1 MTDGFDLWPLV
12 HALHMLGAVIWVGGM
27 FFAMLIMRPALADLD
42 TPRRVDVYRAAFYR
56 FFRLIW
62 LVMPTM
68 LLTGYVMLF
77 GQYGG
82 FALANWNVHLMHML
96 GLAMAAV
103 FVAIWFGPYQRFRT
117 GQGRAMEVI
126 RPMIFANMLLGLATV
141 VIAALG

>member
-1 MTDGFDLWPLV
+1 MTDGFNFWLVV
-12 HALHMLGAVIWVGGM
+12 HAVHVLGAVIWVGGM
-27 FFAMLIMRPALADLD
+27 FFTTMIMRPALANLD
-42 TPRRVDVYRAAFYR
+42 TPLRVDVYRGAFHR
-56 FFRLIW
+56 FFRLVW

-68 LLTGYVMLF
+68 LLTGYLMLF

-103 FVAIWFGPYQRFRT
+103 FVAIWFGPYQQFRT
-117 GQGRAMEVI
+117 GQGRAMAAI
-126 RPMIFANMLLGLATV
+126 RPLIFANMLLGLATV

>member
-1 MTDGFDLWPLV
+1 MDAADVWRLLHVV
-12 HALHMLGAVIWVGGM
+12 HVLGAVVWVGGM

-42 TPRRVDVYRAAFYR
+42 ATRRVDVYRAVFHR

-68 LLTGYVMLF
+68 LLTGYIMLF
-77 GQYGG
+77 GEFGG
-82 FALANWNVHLMHML
+82 FAEASWSVHLMHML

-103 FVAIWFGPYQRFRT
+103 FVAIWFGPYHQFRN
-117 GQGRAMEVI
+117 GQGRAMAVL
-126 RPMIFANMLLGLATV
+126 RPMIYANMLLGLTTI

>member
-1 MTDGFDLWPLV
+1 MIDLDDVWRLV
-12 HALHMLGAVIWVGGM
+12 LAVHVLGAVVWVGGM
-27 FFAMLIMRPALADLD
+27 FFAVMIMRPALGDLD
-42 TPRRVDVYRAAFYR
+42 ASRRVDVYRAAFHR

-103 FVAIWFGPYQRFRT
+103 FVAIWFGPYQRFRN

-126 RPMIFANMLLGLATV
+126 RPMIFANTAIGLATV

>member
-1 MTDGFDLWPLV
+1 MTDDPNLWPLV
-12 HALHMLGAVIWVGGM
+12 RALHVLGAVVWVGGM
-27 FFAMLIMRPALADLD
+27 FFIAMIMRPALADLD
-42 TPRRVDVYRAAFYR
+42 TPRRVDVYRAAFHR

-68 LLTGYVMLF
+68 LLTGYLMLF
-77 GQYGG
+77 GEYGG

-103 FVAIWFGPYQRFRT
+103 FVAIWFGPYQQFRN
-117 GQGRAMEVI
+117 GQGRAMAVI

>member
-1 MTDGFDLWPLV
+1 MTDGFDFWPLV
-12 HALHMLGAVIWVGGM
+12 HAVHMLGAVIWVGGM

-42 TPRRVDVYRAAFYR
+42 TVRRAAFYR